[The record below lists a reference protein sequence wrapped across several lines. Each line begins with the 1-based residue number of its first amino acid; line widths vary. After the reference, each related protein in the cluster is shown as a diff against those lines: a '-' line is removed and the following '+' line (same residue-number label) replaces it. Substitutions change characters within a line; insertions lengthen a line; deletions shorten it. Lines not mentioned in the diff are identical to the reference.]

1 MSEGSA
7 RVNYCRV
14 IRNPLGP
21 VVLLLACFY
30 AAWVVNAH
38 LSIPLE
44 ALNAANI
51 VATVVFISL
60 PILIIAAAARLQW
73 KTWAAITCLV
83 VCLGIVAF
91 ARGGGPFLDGVLQ
104 IARFVWPAALGFL
117 ISGLIKDRNLLL
129 PIAIVLATVDILAVF
144 APAGTVNQGFE
155 SPTIR
160 PIFDALAY
168 QVPKAGTAMPLA
180 QMGPAD
186 PLFIAMFL
194 LAIHKFGMRFR
205 QTLLWMIPA
214 LAAYLLVVLV
224 FGNETVFG
232 FSLGALPAL
241 VPVGLVV
248 GIVNA
253 REFRM
258 SKSESAMTIGVAAI
272 CCALVVGLVTVWR
285 AEPEPA
291 PPSTVPPPV
300 GPLPGTSPVG

>member
-1 MSEGSA
+1 
-7 RVNYCRV
+7 VTK
-14 IRNPLGP
+14 NPLGP
-21 VVLLLACFY
+21 VLLLLGCFY

-38 LSIPLE
+38 LSIPIG
-44 ALNAANI
+44 ALNAANV
-51 VATVVFISL
+51 VATVVFVSL
-60 PILIIAAAARLQW
+60 PILIIAAAARLEW
-73 KTWAAITCLV
+73 KAWAAIVCLV
-83 VCLGIVAF
+83 VSLAVVIF

-104 IARFVWPAALGFL
+104 IARFAWPAALGFL

-144 APAGTVNQGFE
+144 APAGTVNQGLE

-205 QTLLWMIPA
+205 KTILWMQPA
-214 LAAYLLVVLV
+214 LAAYLLVVIA
-224 FGNETVFG
+224 FGNETLFG

-241 VPVGLVV
+241 VPIGLVV
-248 GIVNA
+248 AVVNA
-253 REFRM
+253 KEFRM
-258 SKSESAMTIGVAAI
+258 SKSETAMTIGVAAL
-272 CCALVVGLVTVWR
+272 CCALLVALATVWR
-285 AEPEPA
+285 AEPEPP
-291 PPSTVPPPV
+291 PPST
-300 GPLPGTSPVG
+300 GPLPAGSLPGTAPGG